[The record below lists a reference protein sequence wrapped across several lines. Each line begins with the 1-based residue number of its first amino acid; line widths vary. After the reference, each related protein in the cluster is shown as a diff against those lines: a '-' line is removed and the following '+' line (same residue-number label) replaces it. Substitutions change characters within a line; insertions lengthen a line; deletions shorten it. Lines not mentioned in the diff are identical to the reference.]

1 MHDLL
6 DFRILNDEEYFL
18 EDMKLENVT
27 DIPKTTRYSS
37 HVGDYKKSSTMLF
50 DNRIWVDSKEA
61 ADYLRISVGALRNAV
76 YRRQIVARKFRRRLY
91 FNLNELNR
99 LLDNSIVR

>member
-1 MHDLL
+1 M
-6 DFRILNDEEYFL
+6 R
-18 EDMKLENVT
+18 ENKFENI
-27 DIPKTTRYSS
+27 DHKGRTTCYSRLADNNES
-37 HVGDYKKSSTMLF
+37 AVLF

-76 YRRQIVARKFRRRLY
+76 YRRQVIARKFRRRLY

>member
-1 MHDLL
+1 M
-6 DFRILNDEEYFL
+6 IKTN
-18 EDMKLENVT
+18 ENQ
-27 DIPKTTRYSS
+27 
-37 HVGDYKKSSTMLF
+37 GKSSERLF

-76 YRRQIVARKFRRRLY
+76 YRKQIIARKFRRKLY

-99 LLDNSIVR
+99 LLDNSIAR

>member
-1 MHDLL
+1 M
-6 DFRILNDEEYFL
+6 R
-18 EDMKLENVT
+18 ENNFQNI
-27 DIPKTTRYSS
+27 DHKSRTTCYSS
-37 HVGDYKKSSTMLF
+37 SADNNESAMLF

-76 YRRQIVARKFRRRLY
+76 YRRQIIARKFRRRLY

>member
-1 MHDLL
+1 MQTKK
-6 DFRILNDEEYFL
+6 IIKN
-18 EDMKLENVT
+18 T
-27 DIPKTTRYSS
+27 DNKCTTCYSS
-37 HVGDYKKSSTMLF
+37 PSEGNPSELFF

-76 YRRQIVARKFRRRLY
+76 YRKQILARKFRQKLY

-99 LLDNSIVR
+99 MLDISIAR

>member
-1 MHDLL
+1 ME
-6 DFRILNDEEYFL
+6 FI
-18 EDMKLENVT
+18 K
-27 DIPKTTRYSS
+27 KTNISDKSCTTCYSS
-37 HVGDYKKSSTMLF
+37 QSEDQSSEMLF

-76 YRRQIVARKFRRRLY
+76 YRKQILSRKFRRKLY

-99 LLDNSIVR
+99 ILDNSIVR